1 MHGRLVKKWTASL
14 AKESEKA
21 NRASIMPDQAQAAKI
36 LNIDTYPVSE
46 DDLRL
51 CCGARVSSSMQY
63 AGPPAAFKSSM
74 DSRARAKQLQKNP
87 IIE

>member
-1 MHGRLVKKWTASL
+1 
-14 AKESEKA
+14 
-21 NRASIMPDQAQAAKI
+21 MPDQAQAAKI

-74 DSRARAKQLQKNP
+74 DSRARAKQLQQNP
-87 IIE
+87 IIELVAETLPLPQLGSKGVRYCEGV